1 MHRLRTVTIGA
12 ALGLAAL
19 LVAATPAAAIV
30 HSSPAFATASPAAV
44 EGLSWSS
51 PAYPVDCTG
60 ERNQV
65 SCTPTD
71 PREVRAAT
79 CFLGVPMG
87 DTVATVCTTYEGH
100 HDALRVAGGDPAIVQ
115 YGCSVGD
122 IVCVSFENAGRG
134 AALAAT
140 AAMSGVLLAMRF
152 DTSTALWSAATGEW
166 SFWAWAI
173 LIVLLGAMIW
183 AITAAIV
190 ARDRDALLGA
200 LIRSFL
206 AVPAVPLGLW
216 VTGLLLNA
224 VDDLSWYIIN
234 RKGPEGLFS
243 ALQSVMWAGGQA
255 NYFFAFVI
263 HGLLMVAI
271 FLLLIVFAFRN
282 LALAALIAVAPI
294 AWMIFPV
301 RTLGPQ
307 WVIRY
312 VSAVVALL
320 LTTPLT
326 IGFFALMVNGLAD
339 ISTIWDPQSW
349 PLILGLLLVAF
360 APFAVFGLFSFV
372 GGAAVDSIGSRM
384 GSTAARSTTGAGRAL
399 ARIPSRLGS
408 SPAGT
413 RPMTARTPAG
423 MSASSRT
430 STPNTAPRPADANAR
445 RPGAR
450 TGRPASQSSPAASP
464 SSPPR
469 TAPPTS
475 TPASTPAPT
484 PTRRPA

>member
-1 MHRLRTVTIGA
+1 MRTLRTFTVAA

-19 LVAATPAAAIV
+19 LSAAPPATAATT
-30 HSSPAFATASPAAV
+30 SGSAFVAASPASV
-44 EGLSWSS
+44 DGLSWSAPS
-51 PAYPVDCTG
+51 HPVKCTAEG
-60 ERNQV
+60 NQV

-79 CFLGVPMG
+79 CFLGLPMG
-87 DTVATVCTTYEGH
+87 GTVATVCTTYEGH
-100 HDALRVAGGDPAIVQ
+100 HDALRAAGGDPVIVQ

-122 IVCVSFENAGRG
+122 VVCISFENAGRG
-134 AALAAT
+134 AAIASTT
-140 AAMSGVLLAMRF
+140 AMHTVLTAMRF
-152 DTSTALWSAATGEW
+152 DTSTALWSAAIGEW

-190 ARDRDALLGA
+190 ARDRDALFGA
-200 LIRSFL
+200 IVRSFL
-206 AVPAVPLGLW
+206 AIPAVPLGLW

-234 RKGPEGLFS
+234 RDGPGGLFS
-243 ALQSVMWAGGQA
+243 ALQGVMWAGGQA

-271 FLLLIVFAFRN
+271 FLLLVVFAFRN
-282 LALAALIAVAPI
+282 LSLAALIAVAPI

-326 IGFFALMVNGLAD
+326 IGFFALIVNGLAG
-339 ISTIWDPQSW
+339 ITTIWDPQSW
-349 PLILGLLLVAF
+349 PLILGLVLVAF

-372 GGAAVDSIGSRM
+372 GGAAVDSLGSRM
-384 GSTAARSTTGAGRAL
+384 GSTAAHSTKNAGRTL

-408 SPAGT
+408 SPAGN
-413 RPMTARTPAG
+413 RPTPAT
-423 MSASSRT
+423 RT
-430 STPNTAPRPADANAR
+430 ATATTTRTANTGTAPRPAAAANSR
-445 RPGAR
+445 RPESAAAR
-450 TGRPASQSSPAASP
+450 PPSQPSPAP
-464 SSPPR
+464 S
-469 TAPPTS
+469 
-475 TPASTPAPT
+475 PAPT
-484 PTRRPA
+484 PTRRSS